1 MDKLR
6 SSTYEAIAAF
16 ACSISLTV
24 MKRSLEEMKR
34 LGFFLKMFLVISV
47 KPTATDELFKV
58 NSALKLIFSVIED
71 QFSGRQR
78 SSK

>member
-1 MDKLR
+1 MDNLR
-6 SSTYEAIAAF
+6 SSTHEAFAAF
-16 ACSISLTV
+16 ACSFSLTV
-24 MKRSLEEMKR
+24 VKRSLEEMKR
-34 LGFFLKMFLVISV
+34 LGFFKNASRNIRVN
-47 KPTATDELFKV
+47 PTATDELFKM